1 MSKNLTPPKATAAVR
16 HATGHDRPSPE
27 SVSGKGPRRGSHASD
42 GAPKARRRVAENKG
56 MDDDASAAPPATA
69 PAPAPRRRRSNRR
82 SGQTIA
88 NIFAATEK
96 VVLESGAE
104 RISILEV
111 CENAGISRGTFY
123 RYFASQDELL
133 EGFSRH
139 RREHFHRTT
148 AALLESYAD
157 PDERFVALIHYLH
170 NYLKVGSPRRLFVVA
185 PEFALRFYKRIFHD
199 SAIRFQVLLAPV
211 FEVWDDRLGVKLD
224 RELVCDLII
233 RFVMSEQI
241 IDSEADLDEMPR
253 RIGRLIDAL
262 RFGGLTRARR

>member
-1 MSKNLTPPKATAAVR
+1 MSKNLTPPKAAAAVR
-16 HATGHDRPSPE
+16 HATGDARSSPE
-27 SVSGKGPRRGSHASD
+27 PVSAKGPRRNSHTSD
-42 GAPKARRRVAENKG
+42 GAPKARRRAAVKRVE
-56 MDDDASAAPPATA
+56 DDAPAAPPT

-82 SGQTIA
+82 SGQTIE

-104 RISILEV
+104 RISILQV

-139 RREHFHRTT
+139 RREHFHRM
-148 AALLESYAD
+148 AVALLESDED
-157 PDERFVALIHYLH
+157 PDRRFLALIHYLH
-170 NYLKVGSPRRLFVVA
+170 DYLRAGSPRRLIVVA

-211 FEVWDDRLGVKLD
+211 FDVWDGRLGVKLD

-262 RFGGLTRARR
+262 RSGGLTRTRR

>member
-1 MSKNLTPPKATAAVR
+1 MSKNLTPTKAAAAVQ
-16 HATGHDRPSPE
+16 HVTGDDRSSPE
-27 SVSGKGPRRGSHASD
+27 SAARKGSRGKRL
-42 GAPKARRRVAENKG
+42 APDATLKAGRRVAKVE
-56 MDDDASAAPPATA
+56 DDSSAMPPALV
-69 PAPAPRRRRSNRR
+69 PRRRRSNRR
-82 SGQTIA
+82 SEQTIE

-96 VVLESGAE
+96 IVLKSGAE

-123 RYFASQDELL
+123 RYFASQEELL

-139 RREHFHRTT
+139 RREQFHRTT
-148 AALLESYAD
+148 AALLESYED
-157 PDERFVALIHYLH
+157 PDQRFVALIHYLH
-170 NYLKVGSPRRLFVVA
+170 DYLKVGSPRRLFVVA

-211 FEVWDDRLGVKLD
+211 FEVWDSRLGVKLD
-224 RELVCDLII
+224 SELICDLII

-253 RIGRLIDAL
+253 RIGRLVDAL

>member
-1 MSKNLTPPKATAAVR
+1 MSKNLTPPKAAAAVR
-16 HATGHDRPSPE
+16 HATGDDRSSPE
-27 SVSGKGPRRGSHASD
+27 PVSRRGPRRSSLASD
-42 GAPKARRRVAENKG
+42 GAPKARRRAAVKRV
-56 MDDDASAAPPATA
+56 DDDASAAPPA

-82 SGQTIA
+82 SEQTIE

-96 VVLESGAE
+96 IVLESGAE

-111 CENAGISRGTFY
+111 CEKAGISRGTFY

-139 RREHFHRTT
+139 RRERFHRTT
-148 AALLESYAD
+148 AALLESYED
-157 PDERFVALIHYLH
+157 PDERFVALVHYLH

-211 FEVWDDRLGVKLD
+211 FEVWDARLGVKLD